1 MVSSL
6 TRFLGDSPWRVIIKL
21 LVVSLIVGFVMSAFH
36 WSPWDIFYAMRDTVV
51 HLWNMGFEALG
62 RFASYIVLGAAV
74 VIPLFIIIRVLSY
87 RR

>member
-1 MVSSL
+1 MSSL

-36 WSPWDIFYAMRDTVV
+36 WSPWDIFYAMRDTVA

-74 VIPLFIIIRVLSY
+74 VIPVFIIIRVLSY

>member
-1 MVSSL
+1 MSSL

-21 LVVSLIVGFVMSAFH
+21 SVVSLIVGFVMSAFH

>member
-1 MVSSL
+1 MSSL